1 MLDLHECKAE
11 REQIQKVAE
20 AEARIRTAISKQR
33 QAVAEQRGDL
43 EAQLAEAE
51 KALEQ
56 QKQEAEKVK
65 AQAAAVRAEA
75 SRCEAEAGL
84 SGSWPEVEQ
93 ADAAVQAT
101 EEKITETRR
110 QVLDRAAREQC
121 EVEEIRS
128 LYQVYCAA
136 TGVRWFPQA
145 ECVEGYVALDGAVR
159 AFEVGPSEAADP
171 VAAADSLWET
181 IEACLPTDAQPMQVV
196 DKLAS
201 GRGAAKKPSRPSLT
215 GLEDPE
221 EEAHD
226 DLYYDPEEE
235 EEQELHYER

>member
-1 MLDLHECKAE
+1 MT
-11 REQIQKVAE
+11 E
-20 AEARIRTAISKQR
+20 AEARIRTAISKQW

-75 SRCEAEAGL
+75 SRREAEAGL
-84 SGSWPEVEQ
+84 LGSWPEVEQ
-93 ADAAVQAT
+93 ADAAVKAT
-101 EEKITETRR
+101 EGKITETRR
-110 QVLDRAAREQC
+110 QVLERADREQRQ
-121 EVEEIRS
+121 VEEIGS

-145 ECVEGYVALDGAVR
+145 ECVEGYVALEGTVR

-171 VAAADSLWET
+171 VAAADVLWET
-181 IEACLPTDAQPMQVV
+181 IEACLPTEAQRRQPA

-201 GRGAAKKPSRPSLT
+201 LGRVAKRPSRPSLT

-221 EEAHD
+221 EEVHD
-226 DLYYDPEEE
+226 QYYDPEEE

>member
-51 KALEQ
+51 KALDQ

-75 SRCEAEAGL
+75 SRREAEAGL

-93 ADAAVQAT
+93 ADAAVKAT

-110 QVLDRAAREQC
+110 QVLERAAREQQQ
-121 EVEEIRS
+121 VEEIGS

-136 TGVRWFPQA
+136 TGVRWFPQGDS
-145 ECVEGYVALDGAVR
+145 VEGYVALEGNVR

-181 IEACLPTDAQPMQVV
+181 IEACLPTEAQPKQTA

-201 GRGAAKKPSRPSLT
+201 WGRGAAKKPSRPSLT

-221 EEAHD
+221 EEVQD
-226 DLYYDPEEE
+226 QYYDPEEA
-235 EEQELHYER
+235 EQELHHER